1 MAGITSLGC
10 FLPRLRLARA
20 TIAEAMGWL
29 GQGKA
34 RVKGEIATCN
44 WDEDSLTLGVE
55 AARIALAGAPSSDL
69 DSLVFASTTAP
80 FADHANGVILATAL
94 GLNTSLRVSDTGG
107 SQRAGTSALAAA
119 LAAADRGTPCLVV
132 ASDQR
137 LARPGSPQE
146 LQYGHGATAALVG
159 GGAGLAEFVGA
170 EHLAADFVDHYRES
184 GASFDYALED
194 RWVREAG
201 WNPLVSQ
208 TVGRLLGRLGLQ
220 AAQIDRVVLA
230 CPAATARGV
239 LKATGLRA
247 EALVPDRTGEFG
259 DIGCGHPLLL
269 LATALESAAA
279 GEHVLVIGFGQGVD
293 AILLRA
299 TGQGQAGGFGL
310 AEAAAARREETHY
323 TRFLSHQGLL
333 PVEFGMRAERDN
345 RTAQTVA
352 WRKHEVVTGF
362 TGGRCR
368 QCGALQFPLSRVC
381 VAPDCRE
388 TDTQEPL
395 RLAEL
400 PARIKTFTED
410 WLAYSARPPL
420 VYGNAQFEAGG
431 NVFME
436 FTDFAPGEAR
446 VGGPVRFMF
455 RIKDLDSR
463 RGFRRYFWKA
473 APGLER

>member
-10 FLPRLRLARA
+10 YLPRLRLPRT

-34 RVKGEIATCN
+34 RVKGEVATCN
-44 WDEDSLTLGVE
+44 WDEDSLTMGVE
-55 AARIALAGAPSSDL
+55 AARIALAGAPGSAL
-69 DSLVFASTTAP
+69 GSLTFASTTAP
-80 FADHANGVILATAL
+80 FADHSNGVLLATAL
-94 GLNTSLRVSDTGG
+94 GLEPSLRVNDAGG

-119 LAAADRGTPCLVV
+119 LASAGNGAASLVV

-137 LARPGSPQE
+137 LAKPGSPQE
-146 LQYGHGATAALVG
+146 LQYGHGATAAVVG
-159 GGAGLAEFVGA
+159 PTPGLAECLGS

-184 GASFDYALED
+184 GARFDYVLEE
-194 RWVREAG
+194 RWAREAG

-208 TVGRLLGRLGLQ
+208 AVGRLLARLGLQ
-220 AAQIDRVVLA
+220 AAEVDKVVLA
-230 CPAATARGV
+230 CPAATARSV
-239 LKATGLRA
+239 LKATGLRG
-247 EALVPDRTGEFG
+247 EALVPDRAAEFG
-259 DIGCGHPLLL
+259 DTGCGQPLLM
-269 LATALESAAA
+269 LAGALADAKQNER
-279 GEHVLVIGFGQGVD
+279 VLVIGFGQGVD

-299 TGQGQAGGFGL
+299 TGQRQPGGFGL
-310 AEAAAARREETHY
+310 AEALSTRREETHY

-368 QCGALQFPLSRVC
+368 SCDALQFPLSRVC
-381 VAPDCRE
+381 VAPTCRE

-420 VYGNAQFEAGG
+420 VYGNVLFEAGG

-436 FTDFAPGEAR
+436 FTDFAPGEAA
-446 VGGPVRFMF
+446 VGKPVRFMF
-455 RIKDLDSR
+455 RIKDVDSR

-473 APGLER
+473 APGLGA